1 MNVLYIDLTEVLTV
15 CRMGIVSILGMD
27 GVIELKVS
35 YLMHSTFYNDISKG
49 LKLVELSIHVRR
61 ATGGTAIPRAVL
73 KVQK

>member
-1 MNVLYIDLTEVLTV
+1 MNVLYIDSTQVLPV
-15 CRMGIVSILGMD
+15 CRIGIDSILGVV
-27 GVIELKVS
+27 GIIESKVS

-49 LKLVELSIHVRR
+49 LKLVELGIHVRR